1 MTSSKLIPVDPRCAI
16 LLLLAYLAALSSLS
30 PGQNLELTV
39 LSLLPFLLLSFSP
52 VNRTELLAQAAYVL
66 PFSFAIAA
74 VALLRGNT
82 AAAVFFLLRSY
93 ISILAVLLVTRLIT
107 PLELLRGLER
117 LGAPRFLIL
126 VTEFL
131 MRYLEVLRKETDA
144 MRLAAL
150 CRGGAHNRL
159 IAAASL
165 GMLFVR
171 SLERSTGIH
180 NCMLARGFNG
190 RLPRPF
196 PLAWRW
202 ADSGWL
208 AAGLASISALRF
220 AL

>member
-1 MTSSKLIPVDPRCAI
+1 MKPDPRCAL
-16 LLLLAYLAALSSLS
+16 LLLLAYLMALSSLS
-30 PGQNLELTV
+30 PGDNLA
-39 LSLLPFLLLSFSP
+39 LLLLGILPLLLLAVSP
-52 VNRTELLAQAAYVL
+52 VPRAEILAHAAYVL

-74 VALLRGNT
+74 IALLRGNT

-93 ISILAVLLVTRLIT
+93 LSILAALLVTRLVT
-107 PLELLRGLER
+107 TLELLRAMEK
-117 LGAPRFLIL
+117 LGAPRFLII

-131 MRYLEVLRKETDA
+131 MRYLEVLRKEADA

-150 CRGGAHNRL
+150 CRGAAHNRL

-180 NCMLARGFNG
+180 NCMVARGFSG
-190 RLPRPF
+190 RIPRPF
-196 PLAWRW
+196 PMIWCT
-202 ADSGWL
+202 ADSATL
-208 AAGLASISALRF
+208 VTGLVSIAVLRF

>member
-1 MTSSKLIPVDPRCAI
+1 MISSKPVPVDPRCAI
-16 LLLLAYLAALSSLS
+16 LLLVAYLAALSSLT
-30 PGQNLELTV
+30 PGQNLGLAV
-39 LSLLPFLLLSFSP
+39 LSSLPFLLLAFSP
-52 VNRTELLAQAAYVL
+52 TNRSELLAQAAYVL

-82 AAAVFFLLRSY
+82 AAAIFFLLRSY
-93 ISILAVLLVTRLIT
+93 VSILAVLLVTRLVT

-131 MRYLEVLRKETDA
+131 MRYLDVLRKEADA
-144 MRLAAL
+144 MRLATL
-150 CRGGAHNRL
+150 CRGGAHNQL
-159 IAAASL
+159 LAASTL

-190 RLPRPF
+190 HLPRPF
-196 PLAWRW
+196 PLRWRW
-202 ADSGWL
+202 ADSAVL
-208 AAGLASISALRF
+208 ATGLASISALRL